1 MPSSA
6 ERVERIA
13 ARFSGAGLVPRMT
26 EHSNHTCIEAE
37 VPSPVSADSWRDLL
51 SVLDSAD
58 WFGLVDS
65 SHSGRTVWAAVSK
78 EAPGTVHAAQDSCH
92 QP

>member
-1 MPSSA
+1 M
-6 ERVERIA
+6 
-13 ARFSGAGLVPRMT
+13 
-26 EHSNHTCIEAE
+26 
-37 VPSPVSADSWRDLL
+37 
-51 SVLDSAD
+51 LDSAD